1 MRYLNGTK
9 LKITAKTVTA
19 FKKYD
24 WKKKKKVEIYISKKR
39 RKKKG
44 EMPAE
49 RVMQKLGYEE

>member
-24 WKKKKKVEIYISKKR
+24 WKKKKKVEIYISKKK
-39 RKKKG
+39 RKKKD
-44 EMPAE
+44 EMPAK
-49 RVMQKLGYEE
+49 RGIQKLEY